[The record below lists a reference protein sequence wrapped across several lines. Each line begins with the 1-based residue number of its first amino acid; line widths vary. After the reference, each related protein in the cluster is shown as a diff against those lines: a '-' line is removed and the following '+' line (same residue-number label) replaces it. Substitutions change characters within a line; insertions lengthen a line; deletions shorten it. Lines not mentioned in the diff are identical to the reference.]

1 MGDIAG
7 GLANLLQMVQV
18 LVDTAVGMQ
27 GGLVPTGQKL
37 LGVALLLTVFNDVYQ
52 WWIKGDTTEF
62 IARGVRLF
70 VITSIPASLLLAEG
84 AWVSANQTIVGFF
97 QHGVTEA
104 LGAAS
109 GADLAGVIKGTVKSI
124 VDSVNVAQPA
134 STTTFS
140 WLNPS
145 LWIDA
150 AAETFSSLGGLFIE
164 MVLKV
169 IVFIG
174 VAAMMLGMLVAG
186 YVPLVALQIGIIV
199 GPILIAWLPFQ
210 PMSNYAHTWLKFM
223 IVNAMTIVV
232 ATILL
237 LMTQAAVGSITS
249 ILSEMLADGAM
260 TGGLG
265 AMASAFTVCVV
276 LLFVAYMLFQADE
289 IAGGLIGHS
298 SVGGGFM
305 GRAISGAIGRATKA
319 GAVGSKGG
327 NGGALGIAGR
337 GAQGAVSSTG
347 KALTSA
353 GNTMGYRAANMLN
366 NGGGSLGNRVGGSVL
381 AGAAAASYGAG
392 HLASKAGP
400 ALGASVRDVVS
411 RAGGAVSTAAN
422 TVADGAGKAVGHTAN
437 AVAGGSQKL
446 IDKL

>member
-27 GGLVPTGQKL
+27 DGLVPTGQKL
-37 LGVALLLTVFNDVYQ
+37 LGLAILLTVFNDVYQ
-52 WWIKGDTTEF
+52 WWIKGDATELL
-62 IARGVRLF
+62 AKGVRLF
-70 VITSIPASLLLAEG
+70 VIASIPASLLLAEG
-84 AWVSANQTIVGFF
+84 AWVSANQALVGFF

-109 GADLAGVIKGTVKSI
+109 GADLTSVIKGTVKSI
-124 VDSVNVAQPA
+124 VDSVNVAKPP

-145 LWIDA
+145 SWFDA

-164 MVLKV
+164 LVLKV
-169 IVFIG
+169 VVFFG

-199 GPILIAWLPFQ
+199 GPILIAWLPFE
-210 PMSNYAHTWLKFM
+210 PMANYAHTWLKFM

-237 LMTQAAVGSITS
+237 LMTQAAIGSITS
-249 ILSEMLADGAM
+249 ILSDMLADGALA
-260 TGGLG
+260 GGIG
-265 AMASAFTVCVV
+265 AFASTFMVCVV
-276 LLFVAYMLFQADE
+276 LLFVAYLLFQADE

-305 GRAISGAIGRATKA
+305 GRAMSSAIGRAAKG

-327 NGGALGIAGR
+327 NGGALGAAGR
-337 GAQGAVSSTG
+337 GAQGVVSSGG

-353 GNTMGYRAANMLN
+353 GNTMGQKAADMLN
-366 NGGGSLGNRVGGSVL
+366 NGGGSVGNRVGGSVL
-381 AGAAAASYGAG
+381 AGAATASYGAG
-392 HLASKAGP
+392 HLASKVVP
-400 ALGASVRDVVS
+400 ALGTNVRDVIS
-411 RAGGAVSTAAN
+411 RAEGATSAA
-422 TVADGAGKAVGHTAN
+422 AHGAAAGAGKAVGGAAN
-437 AVAGGSQKL
+437 AVAGGSQKIL
-446 IDKL
+446 DKI